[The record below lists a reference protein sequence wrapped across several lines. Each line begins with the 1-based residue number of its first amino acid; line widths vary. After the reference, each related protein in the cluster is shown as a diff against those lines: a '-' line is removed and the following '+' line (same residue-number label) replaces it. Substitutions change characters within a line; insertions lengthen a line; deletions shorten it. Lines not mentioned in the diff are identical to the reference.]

1 MDLCKV
7 MSFPATEEMKIENT
21 FAFSFRR
28 FFGSSENIDGTEVIV
43 GSSNSGGGGSGVRG
57 LRKSLSK
64 LSFLLP
70 QEWNNRMQKSKKIFS
85 KKII

>member
-70 QEWNNRMQKSKKIFS
+70 QE
-85 KKII
+85 